1 MTKQSLASLCIKLMA
16 VYVIV
21 SYIAT
26 LPQNLYLLYHG
37 SRTTNVWISLAMV
50 VTAFMV
56 AAIWLGIGLLF
67 IRFADSIARKLVPE
81 DEDAGVI
88 SVSSGDALYK
98 VVFVC
103 LGMLLTVKALP
114 YVIQIAMTWYM
125 DEEYGFGFE
134 RYFYQQIL
142 PQAVCLATQIGLGV
156 FLMIR
161 PETVLRWIKKFQPQ
175 GNSSDDTH

>member
-21 SYIAT
+21 SYISA
-26 LPQNLYLLYHG
+26 LPQNMYLLYQG
-37 SRTTNVWISLAMV
+37 SRTTNVWISSAMV
-50 VTAFMV
+50 VTSFMV

-81 DEDAGVI
+81 DEDADVI
-88 SVSSGDALYK
+88 SVSSGDSLYK

-103 LGMLLTVKALP
+103 LGMLLTVQALP
-114 YVIQIAMTWYM
+114 YVIRIAMIWHMGEKY
-125 DEEYGFGFE
+125 DFDSE

-142 PQAVCLATQIGLGV
+142 PQAVCFATQIGLGV

-161 PETVLRWIKKFQPQ
+161 PETVLRWIKKFQPR
-175 GNSSDDTH
+175 GNSSDYTH